1 MQDRMKLKEFRMSLL
16 SVGDGPG
23 QIYKTIPD
31 VRDRWMKIRV
41 IVDIG
46 AAGHVMLET
55 LFSKCENGAQ
65 RSTQKIWYDE
75 YRGKDDMTKGDT
87 LRHETQGHENECH
100 ERSSTLREVT

>member
-55 LFSKCENGAQ
+55 LFLNARTEHNGAP
-65 RSTQKIWYDE
+65 RKFGTMNIVAK
-75 YRGKDDMTKGDT
+75 MT
-87 LRHETQGHENECH
+87 
-100 ERSSTLREVT
+100 